1 MIHQAGHNPIIPLAI
16 RCRLVAQERYIWS
29 EGSQD
34 TSSTSPAIN
43 IHQPPTQ
50 TSIIWKSSHLSLNM
64 SSSEVNVDALRFSG
78 ALAMHSFATEHGDTY
93 PFIDPRKA
101 DLTGRSV
108 VITGASRGIGR
119 ATAIS
124 FAQAGAS
131 KIGLAA
137 RSDLAEVKT
146 EVLEAARQ
154 ANRPEPL
161 VVVVSSVDVTKEE
174 DVKRFATT
182 IQAEFGDSLDVL
194 VNNAG
199 ILESWVPLGE
209 SDPSTWWK
217 TWEVNLKGP

>member
-1 MIHQAGHNPIIPLAI
+1 
-16 RCRLVAQERYIWS
+16 
-29 EGSQD
+29 
-34 TSSTSPAIN
+34 
-43 IHQPPTQ
+43 
-50 TSIIWKSSHLSLNM
+50 M
-64 SSSEVNVDALRFSG
+64 SSPEVNADALRFSG
-78 ALAMHSFATEHGDTY
+78 ALAMRSFATEHGDTY
-93 PFIDPRKA
+93 PFIDPRQA
-101 DLTGRSV
+101 NLAGRSV

-154 ANRPEPL
+154 ANRPEPV

-182 IQAEFGDSLDVL
+182 VQAEFGDSLDVL

-199 ILESWVPLGE
+199 ILEPWVPLGE
-209 SDPSTWWK
+209 SDPAVWWK